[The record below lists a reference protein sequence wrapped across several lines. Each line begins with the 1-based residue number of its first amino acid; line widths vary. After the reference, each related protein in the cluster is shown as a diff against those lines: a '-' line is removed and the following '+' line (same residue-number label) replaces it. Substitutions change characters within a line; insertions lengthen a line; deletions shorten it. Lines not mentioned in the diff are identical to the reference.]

1 MNNLQENEARALLT
15 KPLFCED
22 LGDWM
27 PIRKSLFIHEIES
40 GLIDEDGIATKLH
53 LKLHYFYNPST
64 KVKNY
69 LFSMYNKTPYGLE
82 RVYQLDIFQT
92 SRDIKDLHKRPHE
105 HIGNKRLTLD
115 EAFKNCNFTVALNH
129 FLSQTNITIS
139 GDVDSPE
146 EFRLK

>member
-1 MNNLQENEARALLT
+1 MNKLQENEAKALLT

-27 PIRKSLFIHEIES
+27 PIKKSNFIHEIES
-40 GLIDEDGIATKLH
+40 GLLDEDGIATKLH
-53 LKLHYFYNPST
+53 LKLHYFYNPTT

-69 LFSMYNKTPYGLE
+69 VFSVYNKTPYGLE
-82 RVYQLDIFQT
+82 VVYQLDIFQT
-92 SRDIKDLHKRPHE
+92 SRYIKDLHKLPHE

>member
-1 MNNLQENEARALLT
+1 MNKLQENEAKALLT

-22 LGDWM
+22 LGDWI
-27 PIRKSLFIHEIES
+27 PTKKSNFIHEIES
-40 GLIDEDGIATKLH
+40 GLLDEDGIATKLH
-53 LKLHYFYNPST
+53 LKLHYFYNPTT

-69 LFSMYNKTPYGLE
+69 VFSVYNKTPYALE
-82 RVYQLDIFQT
+82 VVYQLDIFQT
-92 SRDIKDLHKRPHE
+92 SRYIKDLHKLPHE
-105 HIGNKRLTLD
+105 HIGSKRLTLD

-139 GDVDSPE
+139 GDFDSPE